1 MKLHAG
7 FWLITLCFGAYWG
20 LAVYGRDRAAL
31 ALAIGA
37 VAALA
42 LTPATRRKWAVL
54 AALAGIAMDAVWCY
68 GGVLQFT
75 DHAGVPV
82 WMMALWLAFGCWWC
96 WLLQLIRLSAW
107 PIALFGA
114 VAGPLSYLL
123 SWKLQAFSPQISP
136 DLMLLSL
143 SVGWAVYLP
152 AVSWPLLRRR
162 AAA

>member
-20 LAVYGRDRAAL
+20 LALFARDRAAL

-42 LTPATRRKWAVL
+42 LTPQVRRKWAVL
-54 AALAGIAMDAVWCY
+54 AALAGIAMDAFWCY
-68 GGVLQFT
+68 SGVLQFSGST
-75 DHAGVPV
+75 GVPV

-96 WLLQLIRLSAW
+96 WLMQLIRASAW
-107 PIALFGA
+107 PTALFGA

-123 SWKLQAFSPQISP
+123 SWKLKAFTPLIAP
-136 DLMLLSL
+136 DLLLLAL

-152 AVSWPLLRRR
+152 AVSWALTRRR
-162 AAA
+162 NAA